1 MSAFDPKRTLAMPET
16 VEHCSL
22 TTPREKL
29 VKIAAKAV
37 RVRAEAQAAG
47 AP

>member
-1 MSAFDPKRTLAMPET
+1 MPET

-37 RVRAEAQAAG
+37 RRRAEAQAAG